1 MVSFVN
7 NKYFRI
13 MGGMVDPSYSGGDR
27 VAVRAVVAID
37 DLVESE

>member
-1 MVSFVN
+1 
-7 NKYFRI
+7 
-13 MGGMVDPSYSGGDR
+13 MGGGGIVDPSYSCGDR